1 MRVLG
6 IDFGER
12 RIGLAMSDPAGRMAL
27 PLETVVRGA
36 DDAYLTR
43 IKGLCEE
50 HGIGE
55 VVVGLPL
62 SLSGDVGP
70 QAEATLVFAEKLKE
84 LVGVPVLTWDERMTT
99 LSASRALGEAKL
111 SRKKRREVVDKVA
124 ATLILQAYLDS
135 KETGAQRNWE
145 QENTEQKSE

>member
-36 DDAYLTR
+36 DDAHLAYIR
-43 IKGLCEE
+43 KLCEE
-50 HGIGE
+50 YGVGE
-55 VVVGLPL
+55 VVIGLPL
-62 SLSGDVGP
+62 SLRGEVGP

-84 LVGVPVLTWDERMTT
+84 FVGVPVRTWDERMTT
-99 LSASRALGEAKL
+99 LSASRALAEANV
-111 SRKKRREVVDKVA
+111 SRKKRKEVVDKVA

-145 QENTEQKSE
+145 QENTQQKQE

>member
-12 RIGLAMSDPAGRMAL
+12 RIGLAMSDPAGRLAL
-27 PLETVVRGA
+27 PLETVARGA

-43 IKGLCEE
+43 IRGLCEE
-50 HGIGE
+50 YGIGE

-62 SLSGDVGP
+62 SLRGEVGP
-70 QAEATLVFAEKLKE
+70 QAEATLVFAEMLKD
-84 LVGVPVLTWDERMTT
+84 LVGVPVRTWDERMTT

-111 SRKKRREVVDKVA
+111 SRKKRKEVVDKVA

-145 QENTEQKSE
+145 QENTQQKLE